1 MIPPEPEAE
10 PAAQH
15 QHLHLTTQALRFIIT
30 GCFAAIVDFSVY
42 VALYKG
48 LGLQVDLSKF
58 ISVVVGTITAYLINQ
73 PGAVCCGDGPLRTH
87 VRRAGRP
94 QPPVLIAA
102 ALPRVGDTDRI
113 RDRAGRCHGDQFHRA
128 ANCDLPRPLSLQ
140 DAPIVRL
147 LSRTQASRIVTG
159 RSGTLCDDV
168 ER

>member
-58 ISVVVGTITAYLINQ
+58 ISVVVGTITAYLINRRWTFRAS
-73 PGAVCCGDGPLRTH
+73 PSRGRFAAVM
-87 VRRAGRP
+87 
-94 QPPVLIAA
+94 
-102 ALPRVGDTDRI
+102 ALYGLTFAVQVGLN
-113 RDRAGRCHGDQFHRA
+113 HLF
-128 ANCDLPRPLSLQ
+128 LSLLHYRGW
-140 DAPIVRL
+140 AIPIAFVIAQGVATVINFIVQRTVIFRVR
-147 LSRTQASRIVTG
+147 
-159 RSGTLCDDV
+159 
-168 ER
+168 